1 MKSEQLLTQGKIF
14 ENDILAGPEFTNNP
28 AEEVPEPYDHA
39 QNLTGTLPIELGA
52 KSLILRVYDVLM
64 THTHLNSQ
72 LVASTDLRARFE
84 REAKSSRS
92 SSMRTSACCTTSATM
107 MGPTSW

>member
-1 MKSEQLLTQGKIF
+1 MKSQQLLTQSKIF
-14 ENDILAGPEFTNNP
+14 EDEILAGPECTNNP

-64 THTHLNSQ
+64 NDNHSM
-72 LVASTDLRARFE
+72 LVDLSNE
-84 REAKSSRS
+84 PLIDELD
-92 SSMRTSACCTTSATM
+92 
-107 MGPTSW
+107 

>member
-1 MKSEQLLTQGKIF
+1 VKSEQLLTQGKIF
-14 ENDILAGPEFTNNP
+14 EDDILAGPECTNNP

-64 THTHLNSQ
+64 NDS
-72 LVASTDLRARFE
+72 RKPR
-84 REAKSSRS
+84 KSSTKSQAPRPNIP
-92 SSMRTSACCTTSATM
+92 AQD
-107 MGPTSW
+107 PLW